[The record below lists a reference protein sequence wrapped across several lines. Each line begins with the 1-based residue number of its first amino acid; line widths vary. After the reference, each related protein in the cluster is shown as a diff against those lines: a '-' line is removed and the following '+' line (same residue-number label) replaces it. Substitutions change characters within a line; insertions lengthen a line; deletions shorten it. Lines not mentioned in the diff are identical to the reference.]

1 MGNIV
6 EDEKITHDLFVKRLA
21 FQMATIKEIEYVDK
35 NGAAQILKRP
45 TKVTMT
51 VSMASPAAG
60 TTGINFDRPLSP
72 ELMTYDNMAHVPTDA
87 DSKKRCEWCKLV
99 HDNNYHASKEKCTA
113 CATHFCSRRLTGRD
127 CFALHA
133 KYGLPPHRMTSK
145 AINDIKKFSAADR
158 AKWLEIKRNDSN
170 ASTKCKGAVVGFTAM
185 KKKRKRGG
193 D

>member
-1 MGNIV
+1 MKPV
-6 EDEKITHDLFVKRLA
+6 HITCALVDGVGRVPAALDRLA
-21 FQMATIKEIEYVDK
+21 VPVRTVRVD
-35 NGAAQILKRP
+35 G
-45 TKVTMT
+45 
-51 VSMASPAAG
+51 
-60 TTGINFDRPLSP
+60 
-72 ELMTYDNMAHVPTDA
+72 VP
-87 DSKKRCEWCKLV
+87 
-99 HDNNYHASKEKCTA
+99 
-113 CATHFCSRRLTGRD
+113 

-145 AINDIKKFSAADR
+145 AINDVKKFSGADR

>member
-1 MGNIV
+1 MTPPVGKSAI
-6 EDEKITHDLFVKRLA
+6 
-21 FQMATIKEIEYVDK
+21 ATALDVVWKAD
-35 NGAAQILKRP
+35 
-45 TKVTMT
+45 
-51 VSMASPAAG
+51 
-60 TTGINFDRPLSP
+60 GI
-72 ELMTYDNMAHVPTDA
+72 A
-87 DSKKRCEWCKLV
+87 V
-99 HDNNYHASKEKCTA
+99 H
-113 CATHFCSRRLTGRD
+113 GRD

-145 AINDIKKFSAADR
+145 AINDVKKFSGADR